1 MEKKKVNPPK
11 EEKKNSESSVSSTEN
26 SSTNLEDNK
35 DLGIENK
42 ASIDT
47 DSANQTDKLKKEIVL
62 TEEFKLQLKELFK
75 ADFDNSVQIQ
85 KEEIKKEGQEIKKDF
100 LTIFGLFAS
109 FVTFLSIEVQVFKNK
124 DNVHELIGI
133 SCISLS
139 FVMFFALV
147 INDIAK
153 DKSEWKDFL
162 KPTYIFNLF
171 FAVVGMIFLYIGGTS
186 SINRLDIIERQSK
199 SDSTIINSQKIEI
212 QTLNKKVETLDSL
225 INISAEPKSTAPTNN
240 NENKPAKN

>member
-1 MEKKKVNPPK
+1 MEDKKENLPEGELKSIPK
-11 EEKKNSESSVSSTEN
+11 TSETVSS
-26 SSTNLEDNK
+26 NLEENK
-35 DLGIENK
+35 TIGIE
-42 ASIDT
+42 T
-47 DSANQTDKLKKEIVL
+47 
-62 TEEFKLQLKELFK
+62 
-75 ADFDNSVQIQ
+75 DNSGIDKDSSKQTTLLSNIKLSNEQ
-85 KEEIKKEGQEIKKDF
+85 KEEVKTLLQGELQTSVQGLKDEVKQEGQEIKKDF

-124 DNVHELIGI
+124 DNVLELIGI
-133 SCISLS
+133 TSISLS

-186 SINRLDIIERQSK
+186 SIHRLDIIEKQSK
-199 SDSTIINSQKIEI
+199 SDSTIISSQKIQI
-212 QTLNKKVETLDSL
+212 QTLQTKVEILDSL
-225 INISAEPKSTAPTNN
+225 IKISVKPKP
-240 NENKPAKN
+240 